1 MAFFEPNV
9 ALYWIADYSFPS
21 VKTLGGSVIVDAT
34 FTITSASGV
43 E

>member
-1 MAFFEPNV
+1 MAF
-9 ALYWIADYSFPS
+9 YWTADYSFPS

-43 E
+43 V